1 MSPPTFPQLLAPT
14 GFCGPLEIGPVC
26 YADSLA
32 GPGDSSAYSGD
43 SVTIPWS
50 DFSSRGLL
58 PYFRETRP
66 DLAASTPPPLDQN
79 LPLSEYR
86 DRLPAELQPY
96 LVPLVQ
102 LEAEFGV
109 PVSFRVVNLRLSTGE
124 EVPQIYFFRTGEE
137 GETPWMRPPRGGGG
151 AGAPAPEPT
160 TLGLTVNLLGGAAA
174 VVAYDHLLIRPL
186 IDNGLM
192 PPEMHSPL
200 LFTSLMTGHLALHR
214 AGLVKAAPGQ
224 VVRGMPTFMGF
235 QMLAG
240 LLMEGLEVE
249 AGPARDLG
257 TLTLGMMPLLLARQ
271 SPLLAEALEAA
282 AAGRGFQLA
291 GLSGEAA
298 TLRVGA
304 AFARILGVIGLIDL
318 GARVGTWG
326 IGNIVSAVSSGD
338 TRQNMRT
345 WNLIRL
351 SQDIINQ
358 EDCGGFAAAVFG
370 SLLTFGD
377 TVRSWIDGDYDAY
390 YQDRVRRTY
399 LGLAEGSDEFGESL
413 QSSLAAII
421 GRHISISPGGMDG
434 TYTVNSVN
442 WDGIATDVAAFYQDE
457 ENEDNIGA
465 GYGLVDDATAPMTAS
480 GISELI
486 DIVSADGEIPDK
498 EEFRVHFR
506 NYAGL
511 QLFHKLQVLETRALE
526 LGLAEDVDGVRVFR
540 IPSDRTRLTSAQEE
554 FLTGEGLRLSTEIA
568 YLSLLEAALENP

>member
-14 GFCGPLEIGPVC
+14 GFCGPSEIGPVC
-26 YADSLA
+26 YADPLVVNS
-32 GPGDSSAYSGD
+32 PSSIYSGD

-50 DFSSRGLL
+50 DFSTRGLL
-58 PYFRETRP
+58 PYFREGRMDSAP
-66 DLAASTPPPLDQN
+66 PTPPPLDQN

-96 LVPLVQ
+96 LAPLVQ
-102 LEAEFGV
+102 IEAEFGV

-137 GETPWMRPPRGGGG
+137 GETPWMRSPRGGGG
-151 AGAPAPEPT
+151 AGPAPEPT
-160 TLGLTVNLLGGAAA
+160 TFGLTVNLFGGAAA

-186 IDNGLM
+186 IDNGLV

-224 VVRGMPTFMGF
+224 AVRGMPTFMGF

-240 LLMEGLEVE
+240 LLMEGLGVE
-249 AGPARDLG
+249 PGPARDLG
-257 TLTLGMMPLLLARQ
+257 TLTLSMMPLLLARQ
-271 SPLLAEALEAA
+271 SPVLAEALEAA

-304 AFARILGVIGLIDL
+304 AFARILGWIGLIDL
-318 GARVGTWG
+318 GARLGTWG

-338 TRQNMRT
+338 TRHNMRI
-345 WNLIRL
+345 WNLIRM

-358 EDCGGFAAAVFG
+358 EDCGSFAASVFG
-370 SLLTFGD
+370 SFLTFGD
-377 TVRSWIDGDYDAY
+377 TVHSWIDDDYDAY

-413 QSSLAAII
+413 HSSLAAII
-421 GRHISISPGGMDG
+421 GRHISVTPGGTDG
-434 TYTVNSVN
+434 TYAVDSVN
-442 WDGIATDVAAFYQDE
+442 WDGIAADVAAFYQE
-457 ENEDNIGA
+457 EDNADNIRA

-486 DIVSADGEIPDK
+486 DIVSVNGEIPDRDQ
-498 EEFRVHFR
+498 FRVHFR

-511 QLFHKLQVLETRALE
+511 QLFRKLQTLESRALE

-540 IPSDRTRLTSAQEE
+540 MPSDPSRLTAAQNE

-568 YLSLLEAALENP
+568 YLTLLEEAMER